1 LTQGEVIVNKKLR
14 GSAKG
19 DGTCKAIKE
28 DGSGCR
34 ARARESSTFC
44 FFHDMDSQN
53 ERKDAQQRGGR
64 ANRST
69 VLPADAPDVSL
80 DSLRDIT
87 GLYARI
93 INLQLK
99 GEVSPKEASSLG
111 YNCSQLAKLLET
123 STIEERL
130 VALEKAQ
137 KTRLPQTPLPDPF
150 EDEEDVRGDE
160 S

>member
-1 LTQGEVIVNKKLR
+1 MAAAVGR
-14 GSAKG
+14 G
-19 DGTCKAIKE
+19 
-28 DGSGCR
+28 R
-34 ARARESSTFC
+34 STFC

-53 ERKDAQQRGGR
+53 ERKEAQQRGGR

-80 DSLRDIT
+80 DSLRDIAS
-87 GLYARI
+87 LFARI

-111 YNCSQLAKLLET
+111 YNCSQLAKLLEA
-123 STIEERL
+123 SSIEGRIA
-130 VALEKAQ
+130 ALEKAQ
-137 KTRLPQTPLPDPF
+137 KTRLPEAPLPDPF
-150 EDEEDVRGDE
+150 EDEEEVRGDE